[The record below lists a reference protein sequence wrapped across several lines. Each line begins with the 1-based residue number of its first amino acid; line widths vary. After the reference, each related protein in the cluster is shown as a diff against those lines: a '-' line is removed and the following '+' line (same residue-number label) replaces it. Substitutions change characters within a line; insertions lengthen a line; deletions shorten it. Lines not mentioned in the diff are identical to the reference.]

1 MALLARAL
9 ASLEIA
15 YAGRWVKRVKAA
27 ATQTHLTAAERMSNV
42 SSAFEVVQLNLL
54 EGKLVLLVDD
64 VNATFAIAG
73 ACAIVLH

>member
-1 MALLARAL
+1 M
-9 ASLEIA
+9 
-15 YAGRWVKRVKAA
+15 KRVKAA

-54 EGKLVLLVDD
+54 EGILVLLVDD
-64 VNATFAIAG
+64 VNATFAIVF